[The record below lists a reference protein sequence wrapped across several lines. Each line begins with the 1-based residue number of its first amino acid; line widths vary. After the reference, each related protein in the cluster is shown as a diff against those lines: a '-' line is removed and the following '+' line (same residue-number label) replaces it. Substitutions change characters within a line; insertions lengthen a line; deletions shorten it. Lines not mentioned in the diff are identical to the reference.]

1 MYVGVGPKSTLAS
14 ILQFLQKTLQLS
26 VVSSATAL
34 LVERRQLLRME
45 PCTFP
50 ATRCHAFSTVESHA
64 ERSGAGK
71 VGRADGGQQALGSQ
85 TLITNTLP
93 CCQFQRRQSPG
104 SMGSSGRHHRPSAA
118 HPATRSREVW
128 PRSTIDNTVK
138 GREKSYLFRLRCFVQ
153 LFLKLICSVAGVAVQ
168 GRGDCL
174 QRSPVVR
181 GGRRKRTGKGLVGM
195 RKARGVDACFLCSDF
210 PGSVRLG
217 LALLSL
223 PCLGWVGH
231 GVGWQFPTLVLEM
244 LQREDSNMLF
254 WPA

>member
-1 MYVGVGPKSTLAS
+1 MGSMHVDENGEETALTS
-14 ILQFLQKTLQLS
+14 
-26 VVSSATAL
+26 TAL

-71 VGRADGGQQALGSQ
+71 
-85 TLITNTLP
+85 
-93 CCQFQRRQSPG
+93 FQRRQSPG
-104 SMGSSGRHHRPSAA
+104 SMGSSGRHHHPSAA

-138 GREKSYLFRLRCFVQ
+138 
-153 LFLKLICSVAGVAVQ
+153 AGVAVQ

-217 LALLSL
+217 LALSSL